1 MYCVS
6 SLVLLRVPAR
16 VPEESEDG
24 GVVGED
30 PAVGVWALDAQRD
43 AVLNGIH
50 HQSSSVDVDCF
61 LDQILAFPKPLKF
74 YKIVPTYGSKFLKTT
89 KI

>member
-1 MYCVS
+1 MYYVA

-43 AVLNGIH
+43 AVLNGIY
-50 HQSSSVDVDCF
+50 QSSSADF
-61 LDQILAFPKPLKF
+61 GFWIRFWL
-74 YKIVPTYGSKFLKTT
+74 
-89 KI
+89 